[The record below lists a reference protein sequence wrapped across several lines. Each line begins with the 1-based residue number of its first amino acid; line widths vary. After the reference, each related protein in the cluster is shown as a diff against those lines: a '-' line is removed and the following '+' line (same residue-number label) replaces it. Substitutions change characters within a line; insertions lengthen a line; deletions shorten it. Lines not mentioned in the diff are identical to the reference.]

1 MQIISEDMH
10 NHCAYFPPVIY
21 IVWRTFAAQKKEVLF
36 MKKNVSIFVL
46 TGFCLLSC
54 HQDIKQKPVLH
65 HVALTTPIKNGDVT
79 TKHFSGFVKESE
91 EISVGFRVG
100 GVIEKLAVKE
110 GDFVRQGQVIASLD
124 SKDFQ
129 LNLDA
134 AQIQYEQ
141 TQKEVGRMERMYQ
154 QNGMSGNDYEKALA
168 GLEQLRIQL
177 EQSKLN
183 CEYTVLRAPV
193 SGYIQ
198 QVNFRAGE
206 MIGAGTAVV
215 TLLDV
220 NHFEVETDIPASL
233 YIRQA
238 DFSGFDCVSSQ
249 WPDKR
254 FDLKWISINQKSNGN
269 QLYKVKFAL
278 PHEAQSVLTAGMNVE
293 VNIHIQNNETVRN
306 TFVVPESS
314 VFQSEDGNSFVWLF
328 NADSTVSRR
337 EVVVDCM
344 LPGGD
349 LQIRQGLN
357 GDERI
362 VKAGVKA
369 LVEHEKVGVIETP
382 SETNVGGI
390 I

>member
-1 MQIISEDMH
+1 
-10 NHCAYFPPVIY
+10 
-21 IVWRTFAAQKKEVLF
+21 
-36 MKKNVSIFVL
+36 MKKNVSISVFI
-46 TGFCLLSC
+46 GFCLLSC

-110 GDFVRQGQVIASLD
+110 GDFVRQGLVIASLD

-168 GLEQLRIQL
+168 RLEQLRIQL
-177 EQSKLN
+177 EQSELN

-254 FDLKWISINQKSNGN
+254 FDLKWVSINQKANGN
-269 QLYKVKFAL
+269 QLYKVKFTL

-314 VFQSEDGNSFVWLF
+314 VFQSEGGNSFVWLF
-328 NADSTVSRR
+328 NADSTISRR
-337 EVVVDCM
+337 EVIVDRM
-344 LPGGD
+344 LPSGS

>member
-1 MQIISEDMH
+1 M
-10 NHCAYFPPVIY
+10 
-21 IVWRTFAAQKKEVLF
+21 KKELGTLVFISL
-36 MKKNVSIFVL
+36 
-46 TGFCLLSC
+46 CLVSC
-54 HQDIKQKPVLH
+54 HHEEKKDPILH
-65 HVALTTPIKNGDVT
+65 HVVLTTPVQNGDLT
-79 TKHFSGFVKESE
+79 TKHFSGIVKESE

-110 GDFVRQGQVIASLD
+110 GDFVQQGQVIACLD
-124 SKDFQ
+124 SKDYQ

-141 TQKEVGRMERMYQ
+141 TKKEVGRMERMYQ

-177 EQSKLN
+177 EQCKLN
-183 CEYTVLRAPV
+183 RAYTVLKAPV

-220 NHFEVETDIPASL
+220 NHFEVEADIPVSL

-249 WPDKR
+249 WPDKQ
-254 FDLKWISINQKSNGN
+254 FDLKWISINQKANGN

-278 PHEAQSVLTAGMNVE
+278 PHEAQSILTAGMNVE
-293 VNIHIQNNETVRN
+293 VNIHIRNNETVQN

-314 VFQSEDGNSFVWLF
+314 VFQSEEGNSFVWLF

-337 EVVVDCM
+337 EVVVDQM
-344 LPGGD
+344 LPGGT
-349 LQIRQGLN
+349 LQVSQGLN

-369 LVEHEKVGVIETP
+369 LVEHEKVGVVEAP
-382 SETNVGGI
+382 SKTNVGGI

>member
-1 MQIISEDMH
+1 
-10 NHCAYFPPVIY
+10 
-21 IVWRTFAAQKKEVLF
+21 
-36 MKKNVSIFVL
+36 MKKNVSIFVFI
-46 TGFCLLSC
+46 GFCLLSC

-134 AQIQYEQ
+134 TQIQYEQ

-254 FDLKWISINQKSNGN
+254 FDLKWISINQKANGN

-293 VNIHIQNNETVRN
+293 VNIHIQNNEAVRN

-314 VFQSEDGNSFVWLF
+314 VFQSEGGNSFVWLF